1 MKTQLNRRLIA
12 RLDIKKNRLIKGVH
26 LEGLR
31 YLGDPKDY
39 AFRYYEQG
47 IDELLLLDS
56 VASLHGRN
64 ALHEIIDEITK
75 NIFIPVTIG
84 GGINSLDQAKKMFDS
99 GADKITMNS
108 FAVENPNLINEVA
121 SNFGSQA
128 ITISLQVKRI
138 DNDFKVM
145 TFNGREISD
154 KNINSWIME
163 VEDRGAGEIMITSID
178 QEGTMNGFDIEL
190 QKYILEK
197 SNLPIICSG
206 GIGSIEHI
214 KETFNNGAEGVAIAS
229 ALHYE
234 KISLKNI
241 RSELLTTG
249 IKVRSIE

>member
-1 MKTQLNRRLIA
+1 MENNLNKRIIA

-31 YLGDPKDY
+31 YIGEPKSF
-39 AFRYYEQG
+39 AIKYYQEG

-64 ALHEIIDEITK
+64 ALPNIIDEITK
-75 NIFIPVTIG
+75 NIFIPITIG

-99 GADKITMNS
+99 GADKITINS
-108 FAVENPNLINEVA
+108 HAVESPDLINEIA

-128 ITISLQVKRI
+128 ITISLQIKRI
-138 DNDFKVM
+138 ENLFNVM

-154 KNINSWIME
+154 KNLANWVKEI
-163 VEDRGAGEIMITSID
+163 EDRGAGEIMITSID
-178 QEGTMNGFDIEL
+178 QEGTLNGFDIEL
-190 QKYILEK
+190 LNFIKEI

-206 GIGSIEHI
+206 GIGSLNDI
-214 KETFNNGAEGVAIAS
+214 KDVFSNGSQAVAIAS

-234 KISLKNI
+234 KISLKEI
-241 RSELLTTG
+241 RRELLASNH
-249 IKVRSIE
+249 KVRRF

>member
-1 MKTQLNRRLIA
+1 MENNLNKRIIA

-31 YLGDPKDY
+31 YIGEPKSF
-39 AFRYYEQG
+39 AIKYYQEG

-64 ALHEIIDEITK
+64 ALPNIIDEITK
-75 NIFIPVTIG
+75 NIFIPITIG

-99 GADKITMNS
+99 GADKITINS
-108 FAVENPNLINEVA
+108 HAVESPDLINEIA

-128 ITISLQVKRI
+128 ITISLQIKRI
-138 DNDFKVM
+138 ENLFNVM

-154 KNINSWIME
+154 KNLANWVKEI
-163 VEDRGAGEIMITSID
+163 EDRGAGEIMITSID
-178 QEGTMNGFDIEL
+178 QEGTLNGFDIEL
-190 QKYILEK
+190 LNFIKDI

-206 GIGSIEHI
+206 GIGSLNDI
-214 KETFNNGAEGVAIAS
+214 KDVFSNGSQAVAIAS

-234 KISLKNI
+234 KISLKEI
-241 RSELLTTG
+241 RRELLASNH
-249 IKVRSIE
+249 KVRRF